1 LELVMMQVADDGLK
15 SGGVRDEL
23 HLWAGMKSGED
34 AKAWVEE
41 HLAASRGKIAELLAA
56 GSPEGGGVRTVENT
70 LVPYD
75 RACWHLRMAGSQ
87 SGVMFMV
94 HPLADVRDAAQ
105 ELSQVIGA
113 EGVALSL
120 NREVYQALAAL
131 SSSVQETSG
140 ADAATR
146 YYLER
151 TLLGYR
157 LSGVDKDDA
166 TRERIRSLADRMTEL
181 SMTFSRTVQDDVRKI
196 AVEDVQE
203 LKGLPQ
209 DYLARHGVR
218 EVVADGGDSHPTH
231 DGETVMNGAPG
242 KKLVAEEAV
251 VLTTDPPEMSPVMS
265 YAVSP
270 KLRRRM
276 YLAYNDR
283 GYPANKEVLLELLAG
298 REEMAG
304 LLGFRSWADLATV
317 DQMMGSA
324 GAMRKFLDSVEEAAR
339 ETAQREFEELEAF
352 VRARDEAAL
361 PLTLSDARY
370 WEEQFRRAMYDF
382 DSQSVRPYF
391 PYEQVEAGIL
401 ATAGKLFGV
410 KFVRA
415 EGAAVWD
422 AGVKAFDVVD
432 LGSKYGGPSASPQDD
447 DEKQTTTPAR
457 TPEVVGRI
465 YLDMHPREG
474 KSKWFSEC
482 SLVGGVLGQQLP
494 EASLVCNFPKPTKDG
509 ENPAKDDAGL
519 MQYSD
524 VVTFFHEFGHLM
536 HEVLGGRDEVLGG
549 RQRWAGQ
556 SGIAT
561 EGDFVE
567 VPSQMLEEFFE
578 DAELVRT
585 FAKHY
590 ETGEPIPH
598 EVFARMVRASAHGRA
613 LSTMTQ
619 VMYATYSMETH
630 DKKAAELD
638 LDVLLRVGYDR
649 FSLYEFVEGNRMYA
663 AFTHLVG
670 YTSNYYTY
678 LYDKVMALEF
688 FAEFDAKNLIEGP
701 VAMRYR
707 REVLEPGGSKPAR
720 ELVQA
725 FLGREVSMSAL
736 KEWVRAGDR
745 G

>member
-1 LELVMMQVADDGLK
+1 MLMQVAEDVVK
-15 SGGVRDEL
+15 SGVVRDEL
-23 HLWAGMKSGED
+23 HLWAGLKGADE

-41 HLAASRGKIAELLAA
+41 HLAASRTKIGELLAVD
-56 GSPEGGGVRTVENT
+56 GERTVENT

-94 HPLADVRDAAQ
+94 HPVAGVRDAAQ

-120 NREVYQALAAL
+120 NRDVYKALAA
-131 SSSVQETSG
+131 VDASG
-140 ADAATR
+140 EDAATK

-166 TRERIRSLADRMTEL
+166 TRERIRTLADRMTEL
-181 SMTFSRTVQDDVRKI
+181 SMSFSRTVQDDVRKI
-196 AVEDVQE
+196 AVDDVQE
-203 LKGLPQ
+203 LVGLPA
-209 DYLARHGVR
+209 DYLARHGVKD
-218 EVVADGGDSHPTH
+218 VGG
-231 DGETVMNGAPG
+231 
-242 KKLVAEEAV
+242 KLEAEEAV

-270 KLRRRM
+270 KLRRKM

-283 GYPANKEVLLELLAG
+283 GYPANKQVLLELLAG

-324 GAMRKFLDSVEEAAR
+324 ASMRKFLDSVEQAAR
-339 ETAQREFEELEAF
+339 DTAQKEFGQLEAF
-352 VRARDEAAL
+352 VLERDPEAL

-370 WEEQFRRAMYDF
+370 WEEQYRRAKYDF

-410 KFVRA
+410 KFAKA

-422 AGVKAFDVVD
+422 AGVKSFDVVD
-432 LGSKYGGPSASPQDD
+432 ALVAEG
-447 DEKQTTTPAR
+447 
-457 TPEVVGRI
+457 EVVGRI

-494 EASLVCNFPKPTKDG
+494 EASLVCNFPQPEG
-509 ENPAKDDAGL
+509 DDAGL

-524 VVTFFHEFGHLM
+524 VVTYFHEFGHLM
-536 HEVLGGRDEVLGG
+536 HEVLGG

-590 ETGEPIPH
+590 ETGEAIPH
-598 EVFARMVRASAHGRA
+598 DVFARMVRASAHGRA
-613 LSTMTQ
+613 LSTLTQ

-630 DKKAAELD
+630 DKKAADLD
-638 LDVLLRVGYDR
+638 LDALLREGYDR
-649 FSLYEFVEGNRMYA
+649 FSKYEFVDGNRMYA

-688 FAEFDAKNLIEGP
+688 FAEFDGKNLIEGP

-736 KEWVRAGDR
+736 KGWIKQGIEDR